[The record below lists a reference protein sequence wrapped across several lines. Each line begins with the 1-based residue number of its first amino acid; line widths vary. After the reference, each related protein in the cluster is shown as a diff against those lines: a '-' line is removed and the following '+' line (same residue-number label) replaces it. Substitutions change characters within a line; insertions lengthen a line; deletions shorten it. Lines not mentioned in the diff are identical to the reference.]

1 MPKERRPEKVRSGFS
16 SGRATIGLTR
26 AEARKIALAFE
37 GASEGPY
44 FGKPA
49 VFVAEKFLTRVHTKE
64 EAMVLAIGSM
74 EMRDMM
80 LEAEP
85 KLFYITDHY
94 KKFPYL
100 LARLSRLD
108 KSTLKDLLSAR
119 VLQIAAKT
127 KKKRAASKPKKKLAG
142 KRKI

>member
-1 MPKERRPEKVRSGFS
+1 MP
-16 SGRATIGLTR
+16 LTR
-26 AEARKIALAFE
+26 AEARKIALAVE

-64 EAMVLAIGSM
+64 DAMVLAVGSM
-74 EMRDMM
+74 EMRDVM

-94 KKFPYL
+94 KNFPYL
-100 LARLSRLD
+100 LARLSKLD
-108 KSTLKDLLSAR
+108 KATLKDLLNAR
-119 VLQIAAKT
+119 LLQIASKT
-127 KKKRAASKPKKKLAG
+127 KKKRAAPAVKEPAKKPVKKKKKA
-142 KRKI
+142 

>member
-1 MPKERRPEKVRSGFS
+1 MP
-16 SGRATIGLTR
+16 LTR
-26 AEARKIALAFE
+26 SEARKIALSFE

-49 VFVAEKFLTRVHTKE
+49 IFVAEKFLTRVHHKE

-74 EMRDMM
+74 EMRDVM

-85 KLFYITDHY
+85 RLFYITDHY

-100 LARLSRLD
+100 LARLSMLT
-108 KSTLKDLLSAR
+108 KTTLKDLLAAR
-119 VLQIAAKT
+119 VLRIEAKT
-127 KKKRAASKPKKKLAG
+127 KKKRALKASAKSAKKKNRA
-142 KRKI
+142 R

>member
-1 MPKERRPEKVRSGFS
+1 MP
-16 SGRATIGLTR
+16 LTR
-26 AEARKIALAFE
+26 AEARKIALSVE

-64 EAMVLAIGSM
+64 EAMVLAVGSM
-74 EMRDMM
+74 EMRDVM

-94 KKFPYL
+94 KNFPYL
-100 LARLSRLD
+100 LARLTKLD
-108 KSTLKDLLSAR
+108 KATLKDLLSAR
-119 VLQIAAKT
+119 LLQIASKA
-127 KKKRAASKPKKKLAG
+127 KKKRAAPAVKKPAAKKIVKKKKKA
-142 KRKI
+142 

>member
-1 MPKERRPEKVRSGFS
+1 MP
-16 SGRATIGLTR
+16 LTR
-26 AEARKIALAFE
+26 SEARKIALSFE

-49 VFVAEKFLTRVHTKE
+49 IFVAEKFLTRVHHKE

-74 EMRDMM
+74 EMRDVM

-85 KLFYITDHY
+85 GLFYITDHY

-100 LARLSRLD
+100 LARLSKLT
-108 KSTLKDLLSAR
+108 KTTLKDLLAAR
-119 VLQIAAKT
+119 VLRIEAKS
-127 KKKRAASKPKKKLAG
+127 KKKRAAKAPAKPIKKKKA
-142 KRKI
+142 R

>member
-1 MPKERRPEKVRSGFS
+1 MS
-16 SGRATIGLTR
+16 LTR
-26 AEARKIALAFE
+26 AEARKIALSFE

-74 EMRDMM
+74 EMRDVM

-85 KLFYITDHY
+85 GLFYITDHY
-94 KKFPYL
+94 KNFPYL
-100 LARLSRLD
+100 LARLSKLD
-108 KSTLKDLLSAR
+108 RKTLQDLLNAR
-119 VLQIAAKT
+119 RLQIEAKA
-127 KKKRAASKPKKKLAG
+127 KKKRAAAPTKKAPAKKIVKKK
-142 KRKI
+142 RV

>member
-1 MPKERRPEKVRSGFS
+1 MP
-16 SGRATIGLTR
+16 LTR
-26 AEARKIALAFE
+26 AEARKIALAVE

-74 EMRDMM
+74 EMRDVM

-85 KLFYITDHY
+85 ALFYITDHY
-94 KKFPYL
+94 KNFPYL
-100 LARLSRLD
+100 LARLSKLD
-108 KSTLKDLLSAR
+108 KRTLQDLLNAR
-119 VLQIAAKT
+119 LLQIEAKT
-127 KKKRAASKPKKKLAG
+127 KKKRAAAKSVKTRATKKLERGKTKAG
-142 KRKI
+142 SARS